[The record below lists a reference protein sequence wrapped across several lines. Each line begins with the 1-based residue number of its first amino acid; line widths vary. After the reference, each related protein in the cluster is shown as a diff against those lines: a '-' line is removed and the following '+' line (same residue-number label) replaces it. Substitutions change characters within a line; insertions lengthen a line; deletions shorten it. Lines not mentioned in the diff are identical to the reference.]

1 MLGKAYFHKNSIS
14 AYYYYAD
21 SVVYYLNEALNLGF
35 SAPDIPRYLGLSY
48 AQLSMTEESIKSF
61 SEALLTDENDE
72 LLLAIAEQYIKN
84 GQPENAKQYLFRI
97 RSTSNDDIMI
107 LKASEF
113 LASIYIEEGNYEE
126 ALSEYNSILEKN
138 PYNADVYY
146 GIGVVYEKMGDMV
159 KARAEWRNALK
170 VQVNHP
176 GALKKLS

>member
-1 MLGKAYFHKNSIS
+1 
-14 AYYYYAD
+14 
-21 SVVYYLNEALNLGF
+21 
-35 SAPDIPRYLGLSY
+35 
-48 AQLSMTEESIKSF
+48 MTEESIKSF
-61 SEALLTDENDE
+61 SEALLTNENDE

-84 GQPENAKQYLFRI
+84 GQSENAKQYLFRI

-113 LASIYIEEGNYEE
+113 LASIYTEEGNYEE

-146 GIGVVYEKMGDMV
+146 GIGVIYEKMGDMV